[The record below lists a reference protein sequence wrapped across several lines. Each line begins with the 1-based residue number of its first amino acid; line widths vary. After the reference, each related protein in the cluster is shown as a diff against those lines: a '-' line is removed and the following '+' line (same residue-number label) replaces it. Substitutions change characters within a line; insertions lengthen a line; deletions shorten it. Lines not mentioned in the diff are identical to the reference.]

1 MSGMCLVD
9 KLVAPLSLLIQVVV
23 IGVKKSLLLI
33 LKMMYRFETCNKQKA
48 SGICSG
54 EISVLFEERSGND
67 QTEHSGR
74 NHDHYEI

>member
-33 LKMMYRFETCNKQKA
+33 LKNNVQVQNLLEA
-48 SGICSG
+48 
-54 EISVLFEERSGND
+54 EIIRYLLWRDIRSF
-67 QTEHSGR
+67 
-74 NHDHYEI
+74 